1 MELLQVRN
9 PFQAPIYYIPSV
21 DSTMRVARSELGA
34 ASEHGTVVAA
44 GEQTAGRGRLSGR
57 NWNAQQGE
65 GLLVTIICRRDMVP
79 APVSSLPIRMA
90 LALSKMLKKRIGLM
104 PRIKWPNDVLING
117 KKICGIL
124 CEGSKEYVYCGIGL
138 NVKQSTFSGELR
150 MPATSI
156 YLESGETPEPLE
168 LLPFFLDELYSL
180 LSAVQLPMMVRPW
193 LYRLDEEV
201 SIVEGDPGQGTR
213 VSGIVTGVGEHGELR
228 LLQKSGKIRSL
239 YSGE

>member
-1 MELLQVRN
+1 
-9 PFQAPIYYIPSV
+9 
-21 DSTMRVARSELGA
+21 MRAARSELGETC
-34 ASEHGTVVAA
+34 EHGTVVAA
-44 GEQTAGRGRLSGR
+44 GGQTAGRGRVSGR
-57 NWNAQQGE
+57 NWNAGEGE
-65 GLLVTIICRRDMVP
+65 GLLFTIICRKEMLP

-90 LALSKMLKKRIGLM
+90 LALSKMLKKRIGLR

-117 KKICGIL
+117 KKVCGIL
-124 CEGSKEYVYCGIGL
+124 CESSKEYVYCGIGL
-138 NVKQSTFSGELR
+138 NVKQSSFSKDLR
-150 MPATSI
+150 TPATSI
-156 YLESGETPEPLE
+156 YLESDETPEPLE
-168 LLPFFLDELYSL
+168 LLPLFLDELNSL

-201 SIVEGDPGQGTR
+201 SVIEGDPEQGKR

>member
-9 PFQAPIYYIPSV
+9 PFQTPIYYIPSV
-21 DSTMRVARSELGA
+21 DSTMRVARLELGEYC
-34 ASEHGTVVAA
+34 EHGTVVAA
-44 GEQTAGRGRLSGR
+44 GEQTAGRGRVSGR
-57 NWNAQQGE
+57 NWNAGRGE
-65 GLLVTIICRRDMVP
+65 GLLFTIVCRKEMVP

-90 LALSKMLKKRIGLM
+90 LALSKMLKKRVGLS
-104 PRIKWPNDVLING
+104 PLIKWPNDVLIHG

-124 CEGSKEYVYCGIGL
+124 CESSKEHVYCGIGL
-138 NVKQSTFSGELR
+138 NVKQTSFSKDLR
-150 MPATSI
+150 TPATSI
-156 YLESGETPEPLE
+156 YLENGETPEPLE

-180 LSAVQLPMMVRPW
+180 LSVVQLPMMVRPW

-201 SIVEGDPGQGTR
+201 SFVEGDPGQGKR